1 MAKILGILGPTA
13 VGKTHIAKILAQ
25 KLNSNIVS
33 ADSMQIY
40 KELNIGTAKATNEEL
55 DGIKQ
60 YMVDIIN
67 PDDTYSSF
75 DYAQQASSIISNLL
89 DNNVS
94 PILAGGTGFYFD
106 SLLYPLSYSNDNVE
120 AIRKNLNEELLQNS
134 PEFMHDKLMQID
146 PISAQQIHPNN
157 TKKVIRALEIFYSTG
172 QKKSDFKLPQN
183 PKFPTKLYVL
193 TMDREVLYQR
203 INQRV
208 DKMVQLG
215 LVDEVKELISKYP
228 QNCQS
233 FTAIGYKEIIEYL
246 NGFCDLEC
254 AINDIK
260 QHTRNYAKRQLTYFS
275 RFKDAKWID
284 VDVNNPQNT
293 ANQILKDFLNE

>member
-25 KLNSNIVS
+25 KLNSKIVS

-40 KELNIGTAKATNEEL
+40 KELNVGTAKATSEEL
-55 DGIKQ
+55 DGIEQ
-60 YMVDIIN
+60 FMVDIIN

-75 DYAQQASSIISNLL
+75 DYAQQASEVITNLL
-89 DNNVS
+89 NANLT

-106 SLLYPLSYSNDNVE
+106 SLLYPLSYSNDNVDV
-120 AIRKNLNEELLQNS
+120 IRETLNQELLQNGA
-134 PEFMHDKLMQID
+134 EFMHNKLTQID

-157 TKKVIRALEIFYSTG
+157 SKKVIRALEIYYSTG

-183 PKFPTKLYVL
+183 PKFPAKLYVL
-193 TMDREVLYQR
+193 NTDREILYQR

-208 DKMVQLG
+208 DKMIQDG
-215 LVDEVKELISKYP
+215 LIDEVQKLISKYP
-228 QNCQS
+228 QDCQA

-246 NGFCDLEC
+246 NGLCDLEC
-254 AINDIK
+254 AINNVK

-284 VDVNNPQNT
+284 VNVNNPQIT
-293 ANQILKDFLNE
+293 ANEILKDFLNE

>member
-1 MAKILGILGPTA
+1 
-13 VGKTHIAKILAQ
+13 
-25 KLNSNIVS
+25 
-33 ADSMQIY
+33 
-40 KELNIGTAKATNEEL
+40 
-55 DGIKQ
+55 
-60 YMVDIIN
+60 
-67 PDDTYSSF
+67 
-75 DYAQQASSIISNLL
+75 
-89 DNNVS
+89 
-94 PILAGGTGFYFD
+94 
-106 SLLYPLSYSNDNVE
+106 
-120 AIRKNLNEELLQNS
+120 
-134 PEFMHDKLMQID
+134 
-146 PISAQQIHPNN
+146 
-157 TKKVIRALEIFYSTG
+157 
-172 QKKSDFKLPQN
+172 
-183 PKFPTKLYVL
+183 
-193 TMDREVLYQR
+193 
-203 INQRV
+203 
-208 DKMVQLG
+208 MVQLG